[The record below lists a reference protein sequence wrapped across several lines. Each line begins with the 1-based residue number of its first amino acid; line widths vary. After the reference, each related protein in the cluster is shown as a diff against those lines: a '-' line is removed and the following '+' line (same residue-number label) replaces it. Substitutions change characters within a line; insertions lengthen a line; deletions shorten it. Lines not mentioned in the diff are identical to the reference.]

1 MNFFNILFAFG
12 KLVHLWKQLPKFH
25 GRVAFLAA
33 KHSQIG
39 YIIQTLIMR
48 GYLWVQTW
56 RVYLHS
62 NFQCDICFIRISN
75 DVDFYAVFPMISLV
89 LTASFLVFL
98 SIFSFLHQ
106 NIYNVRRPEAWR
118 LYFLL
123 TRLLRISLIILA
135 KFLLSSRQ
143 NFNIFL
149 YCW

>member
-1 MNFFNILFAFG
+1 MNFFNILFAIG
-12 KLVHLWKQLPKFH
+12 KLVHLWKQLPKCH

-39 YIIQTLIMR
+39 YIIQTLR
-48 GYLWVQTW
+48 GYLCVQTW

-123 TRLLRISLIILA
+123 THLLRISFIILA